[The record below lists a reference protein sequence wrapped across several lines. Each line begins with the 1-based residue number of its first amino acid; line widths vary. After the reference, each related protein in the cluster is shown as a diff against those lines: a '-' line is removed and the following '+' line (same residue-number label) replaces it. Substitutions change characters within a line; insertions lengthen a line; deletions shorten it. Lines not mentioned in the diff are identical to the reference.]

1 MMGPEK
7 ALPLPPK
14 FDDVDT
20 YIEALFEFCSTSRI
34 WDLFC
39 GGVHILDFF
48 TRDPDLYAWLLPL
61 EWREWFDLHDLDAIL
76 EFLLRED
83 LSSFETNQ
91 NQQWR
96 GCPLPPSSLLV
107 YVKTVGDL
115 CLDRAYKPPASHNI
129 PELPRHIAVGMNVKK
144 VHEVVHFS
152 EYLNSFCESISA
164 HTEQKR
170 QITHLVDFGSGQNYL
185 GRTLTSPL
193 YEKHVIA
200 VEGRKA
206 NIEGSRRMD
215 VHARLAPMEKKTR
228 MVNKKD
234 WVKEYAKMKEEKL
247 RLKASGAAQAQD
259 VPGSENGNHKAQTT
273 SEESQSVPQ
282 SVETAVSSVDSL
294 SLQPNTNGGLSSMSQ
309 IVDHHDDS
317 SRTSYTVDATGREIP
332 VDDPIASKASN
343 ISEGKVV
350 RAKLDHTPGK
360 GSVQYVE
367 HRLLDGNLAA
377 VIDDIFD
384 LPEKDVQ
391 PLPQRDEVD
400 TGCVHQQNSTSSQ
413 PRLLVMSIHSCGN
426 LSHHGLRSLVLNPTV
441 SAVAIVGCCYNLV
454 TERLTPPS
462 YKLPGLRPSSPTP
475 PSPFPHRPPGDPH
488 GYPMSE
494 RVATL
499 PKPIHLNITARMMAV
514 QAPQNWTKADSDSFF
529 TRHYYRAL
537 LQKVFLDRGC
547 VDAPPATDTDG
558 EYHAQQGAKSTP
570 IVIGSLRKQCYE
582 DFVSYVRGATA
593 KLVRGDDGSPGSDVG
608 KAARAKLFKE
618 KMSGITDTEIANY
631 DDREKKRRKEVSVIW
646 SLMSF
651 SAQLVEAVMV
661 VDRWLWLREQNEV
674 KDCWVEAA
682 WEYRESPRNL
692 VVVGVKR

>member
-1 MMGPEK
+1 MGPEK

-14 FDDVDT
+14 FHDVDT
-20 YIEALFEFCSTSRI
+20 YIQALFEFCSTSRI

-61 EWREWFDLHDLDAIL
+61 EWREWFDLHELDTIL
-76 EFLLRED
+76 DFLLRED

-96 GCPLPPSSLLV
+96 GFPPPPLSLLV
-107 YVKTVGDL
+107 YVRTVRDL
-115 CLDRAYKPPASHNI
+115 CLDRTYKPPAAHNV
-129 PELPRHIAVGMNVKK
+129 PELPQHIAVGMNVKK
-144 VHEVVHFS
+144 VHEVIHFS
-152 EYLNSFCESISA
+152 EYLNCFCESISA
-164 HTEQKR
+164 QTKEKR

-185 GRTLTSPL
+185 GRTLASPL

-228 MVNKKD
+228 MVNKKE
-234 WVKEYAKMKEEKL
+234 WVKEYAKIKEEKL
-247 RLKASGAAQAQD
+247 RLKASGAAQSQD
-259 VPGSENGNHKAQTT
+259 NSKSVKGDHKVKTISEGLN
-273 SEESQSVPQ
+273 SVSQSVQ
-282 SVETAVSSVDSL
+282 TAASSVHSL
-294 SLQPNTNGGLSSMSQ
+294 SLQPNTNGGSPLLPHTTDPS
-309 IVDHHDDS
+309 DDS
-317 SRTSYTVDATGREIP
+317 SRTSYTVNTAGTEEP
-332 VDDPIASKASN
+332 ADDPMTPASN
-343 ISEGKVV
+343 ASQGKVV

-384 LPEKDVQ
+384 LPADNLP
-391 PLPQRDEVD
+391 PLPQCDVLQRN
-400 TGCVHQQNSTSSQ
+400 GTSSQ
-413 PRLLVMSIHSCGN
+413 PSLLVMSIHSCGN

-441 SAVAIVGCCYNLV
+441 TAVAIVGCCYNLV
-454 TERLTPPS
+454 TERFTPPS
-462 YKLPGLRPSSPTP
+462 YKLPGLRPSSPTS
-475 PSPFPHRPPGDPH
+475 SPFPHRPPGDPH

-494 RVATL
+494 QLAAL

-558 EYHAQQGAKSTP
+558 EYHAAQGAKSAP

-593 KLVRGDDGSPGSDVG
+593 KLIRGDDGSPGGDAG
-608 KAARAKLFKE
+608 KAARANLFRE
-618 KMSGITDTEIANY
+618 KMAGMTDAETADY
-631 DDREKKRRKEVSVIW
+631 DDRERKRKKEVSVVW

-661 VDRWLWLREQNEV
+661 VDRWLWLREQEEV
-674 KDCWVEAA
+674 RDCWVEAA
-682 WEYRESPRNL
+682 WEYQESPRNL